1 MRPSR
6 KGWRKEGL
14 GIGLAVV
21 GLCLHLAPVGAILG
35 VEDLKPG
42 MKGIGKTVF
51 HGTTVENFDFEII
64 DVLYTEGFAT
74 DLILIKVGGE
84 PIERIGGICAG
95 MSGSPL
101 FIGDHMIGAIAFTT
115 PMADTH
121 YGYATPIKD
130 MLKVLEMAGEEKSRP
145 NSPSEKL
152 AGPAPAESS
161 PEEAEPKEG
170 EPATSY
176 QDEPQPGEPQE
187 AGMKTSRRPSLLEL
201 LPAQTPVM
209 VGGLRGRPF
218 EMLARRL
225 RAWNLRPVQSSTAL
239 VTEAVEPDPLKP
251 GSAIGLSLVTG
262 DVTVTALG
270 TLTYRYG
277 DRILAF
283 GHPFMQRGE
292 TSLFLSPAYIYEVV
306 KSLDMPFKIGA
317 PLGEPVGA
325 ITQDRVA
332 GVAGRL
338 RREADYF
345 TLQARVEDRD
355 LGRSRRVTVRVVRDD
370 LLAPGLIAVALLQVL
385 DDTLDRLGGGTV
397 EATWVLSGAGL
408 DRPVKRN
415 DLFFSEEDIAAETV
429 TGLLGATDRLL
440 RNEFQEVRLEE
451 VDVRLEAQRQP
462 RTARLLEAT
471 VTPSRAKPGDTLQLQ
486 VQWQPYRGQPETKE
500 LSLTIPADFEED
512 VAVIAIHGRENR
524 ATLGMNGEI
533 VVATGDPMR
542 PARDWPALLKQL
554 EQENKGNTLVA
565 ELVTEEGDKGVGRE
579 GPLARPEGDTEPISA
594 EASLPSPP
602 GTERPPATVV
612 QAQLETDYVVL
623 GRLKKRVKILRD

>member
-1 MRPSR
+1 MRSAR
-6 KGWRKEGL
+6 KGWWKGWV
-14 GIGLAVV
+14 GVWLAV
-21 GLCLHLAPVGAILG
+21 GFGLHLAPVGAILG

-42 MKGIGKTVF
+42 LKGIGKTVF
-51 HGTTVENFDFEII
+51 HGTTVETFDFEVI

-121 YGYATPIKD
+121 YGFATPIKD
-130 MLKVLEMAGEEKSRP
+130 MLKVLEMVDAEKSARG
-145 NSPSEKL
+145 SPSEKL
-152 AGPAPAESS
+152 ESPTPEGSTPA
-161 PEEAEPKEG
+161 EAEPKAG

-176 QDEPQPGEPQE
+176 QEEPQPSEPQE

-209 VGGLRGRPF
+209 VGGLRGRSF
-218 EMLARRL
+218 EMLASRL
-225 RAWNLRPVQSSTAL
+225 RRWNLRPVQSSTAL
-239 VTEAVEPDPLKP
+239 VAEAVEPDPLKP
-251 GSAIGLSLVTG
+251 GSAVGLSLVTG

-338 RREADYF
+338 RQEADYF

-370 LLAPGLIAVALLQVL
+370 LLAPGLMAVALLQVL
-385 DDTLDRLGGGTV
+385 DDTLDRLGSGTV

-408 DRPVKRN
+408 DRPLKREE
-415 DLFFSEEDIAAETV
+415 LFFSEEDIAAETV
-429 TGLLGATDRLL
+429 TGLLGAADRLL
-440 RNEFQEVRLEE
+440 RNEFQAVRLEE
-451 VDVRLEAQRQP
+451 VDVRLKAQRQP
-462 RTARLLEAT
+462 RTARLLAAT
-471 VTPSRAKPGDTLQLQ
+471 VTPAKAKPGDTIRLQ
-486 VQWQPYRGQPETKE
+486 VQWQPYRSQPETKE

-524 ATLGMNGEI
+524 ATLGTNGEI
-533 VVATGDPMR
+533 VVATGDPVR
-542 PARDWPALLKQL
+542 PARDWPALLRQL

-565 ELVTEEGDKGVGRE
+565 ELVTEEGTKEEERR
-579 GPLARPEGDTEPISA
+579 GPLVRPEGDTEPIAA
-594 EASLPSPP
+594 EGSLPSSA
-602 GTERPPATVV
+602 GNERLPEAVV
-612 QAQLETDYVVL
+612 QSRLDTDYVVL